1 MPLPFF
7 NTRLNARANLR
18 DEVIAIDLGGR
29 HTKAVHVQNKADR
42 LTLLG
47 YTIQDSPTDQATFS
61 VEAMAEHLKSV
72 TRALNDGTKSVVISL
87 GVADALVRRA
97 EMPPMPMAD
106 MRQLLK
112 YNTKNYLQQEL
123 PDHVFDCSV
132 VLSRSPETADP
143 AKQNPG
149 QKQKILVGGG
159 KRQLI
164 EDVARAVKD
173 AGLNAAQVVPSL
185 LGPVNA
191 FETSEPEVFANEAVA
206 LVDLGFRNTSI
217 SMLQHGEFVMHRVV
231 NMAGDRITQG
241 LADSMGISYAEAEGI
256 KVGMPTEVQSSLE
269 PLVTALGREL
279 RAFIDFFE
287 HQQDVAVSQV
297 FVSGG
302 SARGELLV
310 QALQLE
316 MLVPCKVWN
325 PAKAFDLSLSPD
337 RVSEF
342 ESVAPQLAVA
352 LGAAISAV

>member
-7 NTRLNARANLR
+7 NTRFQPRTKLR

-29 HTKAVHVQNKADR
+29 HTKAVHVQNRGER
-42 LTLLG
+42 LSILG
-47 YTIQDSPTDQATFS
+47 FTIQDSPSDQTTFS
-61 VEAMAEHLKSV
+61 VEVMAEHLKNVS
-72 TRALNDGTKSVVISL
+72 RALGDGTKSVVISL

-97 EMPPMPMAD
+97 EMPPMPLDD

-123 PDHVFDCSV
+123 PDHVFDCSIV
-132 VLSRSPETADP
+132 ISPAGDGEETAKP
-143 AKQNPG
+143 AVG
-149 QKQKILVGGG
+149 QKQKIIVGGS

-164 EDVARAVKD
+164 EDVSKAVKD
-173 AGLNAAQVVPSL
+173 AGLTATQVVPGL
-185 LGPVNA
+185 IGPANA
-191 FETSEPEVFANEAVA
+191 FEINEPEVFTAESVA
-206 LVDLGFRNTSI
+206 LVDLGFRNTTI
-217 SMLQHGEFVMHRVV
+217 SMLHRGELIMHRVV

-287 HQQDVAVSQV
+287 HQQDVAVTQV

-302 SARGELLV
+302 SARGDLLV

-316 MLVPCKVWN
+316 LLVPCKVWN
-325 PAKAFDLSLSPD
+325 PGKSFNLAFSPD
-337 RVSEF
+337 RASEF
-342 ESVAPQLAVA
+342 EAVSPQFAVA
-352 LGAAISAV
+352 IGAAVSAI